1 MLNCLSQFLAKIWH
15 LKTRLKEMGPGQ
27 NRIQR
32 SLSKVG
38 QEGNL
43 LLCKKKKVEKGER
56 MRWWEGLGEMFLT
69 VVSLL
74 KSMSR

>member
-1 MLNCLSQFLAKIWH
+1 
-15 LKTRLKEMGPGQ
+15 MGPGQ
-27 NRIQR
+27 NRVQR
-32 SLSKVG
+32 SLSRVG

-43 LLCKKKKVEKGER
+43 SLCKKEKVEKGER